1 MPAAIARPCAALL
14 AILLLL
20 GAGQSRGEDGPE
32 PALATNNCSPAGEL
46 RGDPDRGSELHLRH
60 CADCHGVDGRA
71 DLLVRHVEVTP
82 ADQSD
87 PAYMQT
93 LPDAF
98 LYLAICKPWAATASC
113 PPGETC
119 SPTRTSGTWWPTSA
133 ASPGPENAARE
144 VPGRLPRRCYSA
156 GAGGEPVPG
165 ASAGFRAISRL

>member
-1 MPAAIARPCAALL
+1 IARPCAALL

-32 PALATNNCSPAGEL
+32 PALATNICSPAGEL

-98 LYLAICKPWAATASC
+98 LYLAICKGGLA
-113 PPGETC
+113 
-119 SPTRTSGTWWPTSA
+119 
-133 ASPGPENAARE
+133 
-144 VPGRLPRRCYSA
+144 VGRNGIMPAWGDLLS
-156 GAGGEPVPG
+156 
-165 ASAGFRAISRL
+165 